1 MSVHPDLL
9 VGVSTGDDAAV
20 YRLTDHLAII
30 NTLDF
35 FPPIVDDPYDFGVI
49 AVANAL
55 SDVYAMGGRPLLGLN
70 LVCFPE
76 DVPKDVLVQILKGGA
91 DKAQEAGVVIGG
103 GHTIIDKEP
112 KYGMAVT
119 GVISP
124 DAIMTNANAKQGDA
138 LVLTKPLGTGIITT
152 AAKAQRADEAVI
164 RGAVESMAALNR
176 DASESMQEVG
186 ANSCT
191 DITGFGL
198 IGHLNSMM
206 RASATTA
213 HLQLSAI
220 PLLPG
225 VRELA
230 EQGNVPG
237 GTTRNLDSISEE
249 TKWHPDITGE
259 DQLLLCD
266 AQTSGGLLIS
276 LPQARVGQLVQA
288 LEAKGVLAAVIG
300 SVGPKGEMPVEV
312 VP

>member
-1 MSVHPDLL
+1 MSIHPDLL

-20 YRLTDHLAII
+20 YRLTDGLAII

-55 SDVYAMGGRPLLGLN
+55 SDVYAMGGKPLLGLN
-70 LVCFPE
+70 IVCFPE

-119 GVISP
+119 GVIAP
-124 DAIMTNANAKQGDA
+124 DSIMTNANAKQGDA

-152 AAKAQRADEAVI
+152 AAKAQRADAAVI
-164 RGAVESMAALNR
+164 RGAVESMATLNR
-176 DASESMQEVG
+176 DASESMLQVG

-198 IGHLNSMM
+198 IGHLNAMM
-206 RASATTA
+206 FASATTA

-225 VRELA
+225 ARELA

-237 GTTRNLDSISEE
+237 GTARNLDSVSQE

-259 DQLLLCD
+259 DHLLLCD